1 MSPWYRGMDRST
13 VGPYDTA
20 QNSGQVTGT
29 ISGPDFYHRDSPYD
43 FTASSVGAHLSFMLH
58 GRMHYLWTQVQH
70 L

>member
-1 MSPWYRGMDRST
+1 M
-13 VGPYDTA
+13 GPNDPA

-29 ISGPDFYHRDSPYD
+29 ISGPDFYLRESPYD
-43 FTASSVGAHLSFMLH
+43 LTASSVGAHLSFTFR